1 MATELRLPIVE
12 IAISTLRQL
21 SQNQYSA
28 FREHINYMI
37 EADNHISLFEYT
49 LQHVVRRHLD
59 SAFGEK
65 DANVKSIRSL
75 AAVRAEC
82 NVLLS
87 ALVQAGHATVSDR
100 SSIFQA
106 VIKELFTDVDP
117 SQYVSEVSLSKVD
130 EALDVLVAVTP
141 KIKRYIVKACVACV
155 VYDQYITVSEAE
167 LLRAVADSL
176 GCPIPPII
184 ATDSSL

>member
-1 MATELRLPIVE
+1 MPIVE

-21 SQNQYSA
+21 SQNQYTA

-37 EADNHISLFEYT
+37 EADNHINLFEYT
-49 LQHVVRRHLD
+49 LHHVVRRHLD
-59 SAFGEK
+59 YAFSDK
-65 DANVKSIRSL
+65 NNNVKSIKSL
-75 AAVRAEC
+75 ATVRVEC

-87 ALVQAGHATVSDR
+87 ALVQAGHATESDR
-100 SSIFQA
+100 PTVFQA
-106 VIKELFTDVDP
+106 GIEELFTDAD
-117 SQYVSEVSLSKVD
+117 SAQYVSEVSLAEVD
-130 EALDVLVAVTP
+130 EALDVLVAVVP

-184 ATDSSL
+184 ANDSSL